1 MSLNGEGGSWWL
13 VGGRGWEKERKKEGE
28 AIDWLTFPVS
38 LGGKWI
44 SLRGGGGW
52 GGGEGVCSLSV
63 SYEILLA
70 TSQDTD
76 LTSYTCYICL
86 FPQPEKISFPAL
98 ISQHFPLCIRLT
110 VALWLLLPSSAASS
124 FPPLPWVTI
133 VFELPFPLLHLIT
146 VSFDLLLALCEGGNL
161 SSQTDGNLTK
171 NSTAS
176 RSLLHPCC
184 PYESSANASWSG
196 SDPPR
201 ELKGLLPFGFWLDEW
216 RRDTPLLPRL
226 DQP

>member
-1 MSLNGEGGSWWL
+1 MDFI
-13 VGGRGWEKERKKEGE
+13 R
-28 AIDWLTFPVS
+28 A
-38 LGGKWI
+38 
-44 SLRGGGGW
+44 GGGGW
-52 GGGEGVCSLSV
+52 VCSLSV
-63 SYEILLA
+63 SCEILLA

-110 VALWLLLPSSAASS
+110 VALWSPLPSSEASS
-124 FPPLPWVTI
+124 LPPLPWVTI
-133 VFELPFPLLHLIT
+133 VFELPFPLLHLVT

-171 NSTAS
+171 SSTAS

-184 PYESSANASWSG
+184 PYESSANASWSC

-201 ELKGLLPFGFWLDEW
+201 ELRGLLPFWLLAWWAMERYTSAPQTGSTLRMATSVAGVHCFFDLVLADKAVFLESFL
-216 RRDTPLLPRL
+216 PLL
-226 DQP
+226 